1 MILKTKKMLNRTLAA
16 VAAAGMCSTAC
27 VSVMPN
33 LMMTVANAED
43 TGTTT
48 TAVANETTKTAQIKV
63 SGLEK
68 NENVT
73 VKAYRIV
80 KGKYDNQS
88 KLVGYEAVNDTIGKT
103 ASFKGLSGKL
113 TGNDSKYNY
122 QATGDNK
129 GLLNSADMATIAN
142 DIKAHPGNY
151 YSVDMTVSNGE
162 ATADV
167 TPGMYMVLV
176 SNATANTNATVY
188 NPAVVSVN
196 VSDANLDENTD
207 LTKGEAKMNEAFGGH
222 GTAYLKKS
230 SSDFD
235 KKITG
240 LTGNSD
246 SRGNAGTKGVAN
258 NYTDDVAV
266 GDTVEFT
273 LDNMTVPSYT
283 DEYDSTS
290 LKYQV
295 TDTLSDGL
303 DFVTENN
310 VPKITVTDGTNT
322 TVSADNYEIVYNTN
336 TPRTFTVKFKA
347 DYLKGLAGSDKA
359 NERKLTVKLQAKV
372 NNNANVIKNGEGSKD
387 NENTATLEYSNS
399 GTDSAD
405 FKKITKKTHM
415 YTFGVDVK
423 KVGADNTTALAGAQ
437 FTLYKD
443 ADCAQVAATSTEGDN
458 SGVSTFTGI
467 DSNDAD
473 HAGTPQVYYLK
484 ETKAPATY
492 TLNDTVY
499 TVKITP
505 EYDTAKHTLKQYTVE
520 YKQGDTAVATQTYT
534 TTAGNETDGVV
545 PYTVAAAKDNQAF
558 TVTDTKLFTLPSTGA
573 RTALISTVIGA
584 AGITI
589 AIVMKKKKDSS
600 EENNTAE

>member
-16 VAAAGMCSTAC
+16 VAATGMCTTAC

-33 LMMTVANAED
+33 LMMTAVHAE
-43 TGTTT
+43 GTETAA
-48 TAVANETTKTAQIKV
+48 TAVAHETAKTAKITV
-63 SGLEK
+63 SGLA

-88 KLVGYEAVNDTIGKT
+88 KLVGYEAVNDTVGNT
-103 ASFKGLSGKL
+103 DSFKGLK
-113 TGNDSKYNY
+113 TK
-122 QATGDNK
+122 AWTEGDNV
-129 GLLNSADMATIAN
+129 GLLKSADMATIAN
-142 DIKAHPGNY
+142 DIKANPNNY
-151 YSVDMTVSNGE
+151 YSVDMTVSEGA
-162 ATADV
+162 ATANV

-196 VSDANLDENTD
+196 ASDANLDEDND
-207 LTKGEAKMNEAFGGH
+207 LTAGNVNMDNAFGGN

-303 DFVTENN
+303 DFVTENS
-310 VPKITVTDGTNT
+310 VPKITVTDGTDT
-322 TVSADNYEIVYNTN
+322 TVSADNYEIVYDKTK

-372 NNNANVIKNGEGSKD
+372 NENANVIKNGVGSKD

-399 GTDSAD
+399 GTDKNDS
-405 FKKITKKTHM
+405 KKITKKTHM

-443 ADCAQVAATSTEGDN
+443 ADCTQVAATSTEGDN

-484 ETKAPATY
+484 ETKAPAAY

-505 EYDTAKHTLKQYTVE
+505 EYNTANHTLRQYKVE

-534 TTAGNETDGVV
+534 TTAGDETDGVV
-545 PYTVAAAKDNQAF
+545 PYTVTGEEGNQNF
-558 TVTDTKLFTLPSTGA
+558 TVTDTKLINLPSTGA
-573 RTALISTVIGA
+573 RTALISTVVGA

>member
-16 VAAAGMCSTAC
+16 VAATGMCTTAC

-33 LMMTVANAED
+33 LMMTAVHAE
-43 TGTTT
+43 GTETAA
-48 TAVANETTKTAQIKV
+48 TAVAHETAKTAKITV
-63 SGLEK
+63 SGLA

-88 KLVGYEAVNDTIGKT
+88 KLVGYEAVNDTVGNT
-103 ASFKGLSGKL
+103 DSFKGLK
-113 TGNDSKYNY
+113 TK
-122 QATGDNK
+122 TWTEGDNV
-129 GLLNSADMATIAN
+129 GLLKSADMATIAN
-142 DIKAHPGNY
+142 DIKANPNNY

-167 TPGMYMVLV
+167 TPDMYMVLV

-258 NYTDDVAV
+258 DYTDDVAV

-399 GTDSAD
+399 GTDKNDS
-405 FKKITKKTHM
+405 KKITKKTHM

-423 KVGADNTTALAGAQ
+423 KVDADNTTALTGAQ

-443 ADCAQVAATSTEGDN
+443 AECTQVAATSTEGND

-467 DSNDAD
+467 DSNDAG

-505 EYDTAKHTLKQYTVE
+505 EYNTADHTLKQYTVE

-545 PYTVAAAKDNQAF
+545 PYTVTGATGNQNF
-558 TVTDTKLFTLPSTGA
+558 TVTDTKLINLPSTGA
-573 RTALISTVIGA
+573 RTALISTVVGA

>member
-16 VAAAGMCSTAC
+16 VAATGMCTTAC

-33 LMMTVANAED
+33 LMMTAVHAE
-43 TGTTT
+43 GTETAA
-48 TAVANETTKTAQIKV
+48 TAVAHETAKTAKITV
-63 SGLEK
+63 SGLANEK
-68 NENVT
+68 VT

-88 KLVGYEAVNDTIGKT
+88 KLVGYEAVNDTVGNT
-103 ASFKGLSGKL
+103 DSFKGLSGKL

-142 DIKAHPGNY
+142 DIKARPGNY

-176 SNATANTNATVY
+176 SNVTANTNATVY

-196 VSDANLDENTD
+196 ASDANLDEDND
-207 LTKGEAKMNEAFGGH
+207 LTAGNVNMDNAFGGNV
-222 GTAYLKKS
+222 TAYLKKS

-258 NYTDDVAV
+258 DYTDDVAV

-295 TDTLSDGL
+295 TDTLSGGL

-310 VPKITVTDGTNT
+310 VPKITVTDGTNA
-322 TVSADNYEIVYNTN
+322 TVSADNYEIVYDTD

-347 DYLKGLAGSDKA
+347 GYLKGLAGSDKA
-359 NERKLTVKLQAKV
+359 NKRKLTVKLQAKV

-399 GTDSAD
+399 GTDKNDS
-405 FKKITKKTHM
+405 KKITKKTHM

-443 ADCAQVAATSTEGDN
+443 AECTQVAATSTEGDN

-467 DSNDAD
+467 DSNDAG

-505 EYDTAKHTLKQYTVE
+505 EYDTTEHTLKQYTVE

-534 TTAGNETDGVV
+534 TAAGNETDGVV
-545 PYTVAAAKDNQAF
+545 PYTVTAAKDNQAF